1 MQPAGG
7 VPNAAWSP
15 PPQPYGSPPVMWN
28 APPGLTVGP
37 PNRQL
42 FTIGAA
48 GHFIVVA
55 AVLLAPFSG
64 LHPFFYY
71 FGSGSGPARIFLI
84 ASAVLLTVAL
94 LLQLVGFFGFWR
106 NHRNVMGAV
115 CFGFGIAPAIMPLLS
130 VALSFGGFSFGSF
143 LLFFIEI
150 ALLGIL
156 FVLEGTAYLLARNST
171 STPGLCVATGTLFI
185 VGGSFVCTFFL
196 TFVGDF
202 LLVAPLVMGGIIMAQ
217 ASRPSVRDATVPGLS
232 IIPPQVP

>member
-1 MQPAGG
+1 
-7 VPNAAWSP
+7 
-15 PPQPYGSPPVMWN
+15 MWN

-171 STPGLCVATGTLFI
+171 STPGLCVATGILFI